1 MMTRYKKIFFCS
13 AFMFISFHG
22 FAQFVIVNTTLINTD
37 SALLKILGEKSGY
50 NATIVAEQTLI
61 YTGLKDIK
69 NSKIETRVREYEKN
83 GYDKSLTVPLASNL
97 AINTVLYGTALGTR
111 TLLPFYRTAQKE
123 EYFARE
129 LAINN
134 LIALRIGITSNG
146 SIRNANTQE
155 LYALDQKMLAKLKKT
170 NESGQRNAALI
181 ILASLLAK
189 TASLSADELN
199 TIFSLG
205 L

>member
-37 SALLKILGEKSGY
+37 NALLKILGEKTGY
-50 NATIVAEQTLI
+50 NATILAEQTLI

-69 NSKIETRVREYEKN
+69 DSKIETRIREYEKN
-83 GYDKSLTVPLASNL
+83 GYDKSLKVPLASNL
-97 AINTVLYGTALGTR
+97 LINNILLGTAIGTR
-111 TLLPFYRTAQKE
+111 TSLPFYRTAEKD
-123 EYFARE
+123 EYFKRE
-129 LAINN
+129 LFVNN
-134 LIALRIGITSNG
+134 SIAGLIALSRNG

-199 TIFSLG
+199 MIFSLG